1 MHRTKLVF
9 TVGPAVDDDEKLR
22 ALIRAGMSVA
32 RVNFSHGDHATHAA
46 YIERLRRL
54 AAEENA
60 VVAIL
65 GDLQGPKL
73 RVGTIAG
80 GAVNLQPDQAITL
93 TLRDVPGSAHEVN
106 LPHPE
111 LVHEVKTGQRLLLD
125 DGQLEFVVTSVTD
138 TDLNC
143 RVITGGPLGSHKGVS
158 APGANLSLSALTEKD
173 RVDIGFAVEQ
183 RVDFLALSFART
195 GKDVCELRDV
205 LADHHADIPIV
216 TKIEQVEALENFE
229 DILSSS
235 DAIMIAR
242 GDLGVETPPESV
254 PVAQKRLIRLCNMR
268 GVPVITA
275 TQMLQSMLTAPRPT
289 RAEASDVANAIYDG
303 TDAVMLSGETASG
316 QYPVEAAQMMAR
328 IAAITEPS
336 IPHEKWLPSRLAD
349 RRGSVE
355 AIGLATVEI
364 AEEVDA
370 KAIITSTLSGQ
381 TARLVAQFRPRTPI
395 IATTPSEI
403 TQRRL
408 ALVWGVQPMLAPEH
422 ETTDEMIRTAAR
434 LAVESGRA
442 RRGDTIV
449 ITASIPMTGR
459 SRTNMLH
466 VHVIG
471 DQDGQ

>member
-1 MHRTKLVF
+1 MNRTKMVF
-9 TVGPAVDDDEKLR
+9 TLGPAVDDEERLR

-32 RVNFSHGDHATHAA
+32 RINFSHGDHATHRQR
-46 YIERLRRL
+46 IEQVRRL

-60 VVAIL
+60 LVAIL

-73 RVGTIAG
+73 RVGKIAG
-80 GAVNLQPDQAITL
+80 GVVDTQPDQLITL
-93 TLRDVPGSAHEVN
+93 TLRDVPGDATEVN

-111 LVHEVKTGQRLLLD
+111 LVHEVKPGQRLLLD
-125 DGQLEFVVTSVTD
+125 DGQLEFVVTAVTD
-138 TDLNC
+138 TDLQC
-143 RVITGGPLGSHKGVS
+143 RVITGGPLGSNKGVS

-173 RVDIGFAVEQ
+173 HADIAFAVEQ
-183 RVDFLALSFART
+183 RVDFVALSFART
-195 GKDVCELRDV
+195 GNDVCELRNV
-205 LADHHADIPIV
+205 LQSHRAEIPIV

-229 DILSSS
+229 DILSCS

-254 PVAQKRLIRLCNMR
+254 PVAQKRLIRLCNAR

-275 TQMLQSMLTAPRPT
+275 TQMLQSMMTAPRPT

-328 IAAITEPS
+328 ICAITEQS
-336 IPHEKWLPSRLAD
+336 IPYENWLPSKAVD
-349 RRGSVE
+349 QRGSVE

-364 AEEVDA
+364 AEEIGA
-370 KAIITSTLSGQ
+370 KAIVTSTLSGQ
-381 TARLVAQFRPRTPI
+381 TARLVARFRPRTPI
-395 IATTPSEI
+395 IATTPSEV

-408 ALVWGVQPMLAPEH
+408 ALVWGVRPMLAPEH

-434 LAVESGRA
+434 LCVESGSA
-442 RRGDTIV
+442 RRGDTVV

-466 VHVIG
+466 VHAIG